1 MLAVQSQNAT
11 NSSSDTDTDAL
22 QKQETALNNEI
33 SRMASTSQFAGV
45 NVSAARGR
53 IRDTDPAVET
63 AELTRYSIT
72 TLGKANKRPQSALSL
87 LS

>member
-11 NSSSDTDTDAL
+11 NSSSGTDTL

-72 TLGKANKRPQSALSL
+72 TLGKANKRPQSALSS